1 MMKGDINTYQM
12 VKPLS
17 RLMQRFPLFGV
28 DEVSILPQNG
38 YFVTLY
44 KNDAY
49 NLFHSCM
56 TIADLD
62 LSISNGEN
70 RIEIETFLPTYRQ
83 KIVIIWAQI

>member
-1 MMKGDINTYQM
+1 
-12 VKPLS
+12 
-17 RLMQRFPLFGV
+17 MQRFPLFGV
-28 DEVSILPQNG
+28 GEVSILPQNG

-70 RIEIETFLPTYRQ
+70 RIEIETFFQLIGKKLSLFGPKSNRDQ
-83 KIVIIWAQI
+83 KLDGPSSL